1 MHKNK
6 TAPQRSIADLLAA
19 QISHDCDAISE
30 TAVRSW
36 RQLAAHLTPY
46 IGEAGFCALYGRAI
60 RIAQSDYHWISLPPS
75 SASPRIVFDALAQNL
90 TAMEARIAAQAH
102 AKILEIFTTLLSNL
116 IGEVLTTQI
125 LNSAWA
131 CESDGKNTEEKSK

>member
-6 TAPQRSIADLLAA
+6 PAPQRSIADLLAA
-19 QISHDCDAISE
+19 QISDDSGAVSE
-30 TAVRSW
+30 TALRSW

-60 RIAQSDYHWISLPPS
+60 RLAQCDYPWISLAPS
-75 SASPRIVFDALAQNL
+75 SASPQVVFDALVQNL
-90 TAMEARIAAQAH
+90 TAMEAPIAAQAN
-102 AKILEIFTTLLSNL
+102 AKLLEIFTTLLSTL

-131 CESDGKNTEEKSK
+131 HESDGKHTEEKSK